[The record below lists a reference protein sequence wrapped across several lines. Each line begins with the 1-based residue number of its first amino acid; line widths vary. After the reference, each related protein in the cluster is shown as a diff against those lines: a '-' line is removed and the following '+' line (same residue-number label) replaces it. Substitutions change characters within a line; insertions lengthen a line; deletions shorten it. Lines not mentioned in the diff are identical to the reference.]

1 MQLKIL
7 TTQLARLLGGSGADF
22 SDTSN
27 EEVKTEDEDL
37 SNLANSEFQK
47 NKLQLDKL
55 ASSSLLYLRQTQI
68 NPKLLSQTW

>member
-37 SNLANSEFQK
+37 SI
-47 NKLQLDKL
+47 L
-55 ASSSLLYLRQTQI
+55 ASSEFLELELELEEQVTVG
-68 NPKLLSQTW
+68 